1 MFLPELLGYTFQI
14 GHGLLGLV
22 VLVLDVVAIIGLL
35 GGSATVVHKTIWIVL
50 ILVFP
55 FLGVLGYYLI
65 GRSTQDA

>member
-1 MFLPELLGYTFQI
+1 M
-14 GHGLLGLV
+14 
-22 VLVLDVVAIIGLL
+22 
-35 GGSATVVHKTIWIVL
+35 HKTIWIVL